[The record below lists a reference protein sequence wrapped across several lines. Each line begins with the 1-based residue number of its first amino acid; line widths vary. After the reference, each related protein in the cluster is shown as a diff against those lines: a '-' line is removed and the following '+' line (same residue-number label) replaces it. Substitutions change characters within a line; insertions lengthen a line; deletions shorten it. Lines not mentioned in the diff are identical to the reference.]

1 VKDTLGRLW
10 KVGNAKEGGQF
21 VLVCYTKLPS
31 GMPVIQHELDI
42 ASPGVT
48 HASRVRKG
56 GMACGGQL
64 YGTPGFQICK
74 KCAALVD
81 DRRR

>member
-1 VKDTLGRLW
+1 MKDTLGRLW

-21 VLVCYTKLPS
+21 VLVCYEKLPS
-31 GMPVIQHELDI
+31 GQPIVRDELDI
-42 ASPGVT
+42 AFPGQRHV
-48 HASRVRKG
+48 SREHKG
-56 GMACGGQL
+56 GKACDGTL
-64 YGTPGFQICK
+64 YGPPGFQICK